1 MIARAIGVVMI
12 LPSFRMSLIGR
23 LTVIASFL
31 LAAQPAAAQLSP
43 TSKWQIDSSGPMCV
57 LHREYGTPK
66 KRFTLELKA
75 VPTTTQ
81 MILYVFDDEAGADRV
96 FSPAIVSFGPN
107 SLVAQTR
114 LETYRARRGG
124 YRFNSVLLSRE
135 EVDRAEAAN
144 RLSISAGGYLN
155 ADLSVPDMDAA
166 LRAIDD
172 CNEAKVESWGM
183 SRELQ
188 RSVVSWPEPDKPWSE
203 YLNQNDYTLL
213 ALIMESTGVNS
224 ARVRVDRN
232 GNATDCQLLE
242 KSGAQ
247 GLDKVLCPA
256 ALRPKFKPALDKA
269 GNPVDAFIVIR
280 VHWLLM

>member
-114 LETYRARRGG
+114 LETYRARREVIASIRCSSVARKLTGRRLRTG
-124 YRFNSVLLSRE
+124 FRFQ
-135 EVDRAEAAN
+135 RA
-144 RLSISAGGYLN
+144 
-155 ADLSVPDMDAA
+155 
-166 LRAIDD
+166 AI
-172 CNEAKVESWGM
+172 
-183 SRELQ
+183 
-188 RSVVSWPEPDKPWSE
+188 
-203 YLNQNDYTLL
+203 
-213 ALIMESTGVNS
+213 
-224 ARVRVDRN
+224 
-232 GNATDCQLLE
+232 
-242 KSGAQ
+242 
-247 GLDKVLCPA
+247 
-256 ALRPKFKPALDKA
+256 
-269 GNPVDAFIVIR
+269 
-280 VHWLLM
+280 